1 MALSNDTPW
10 HEIGARRRLVSGMQ
24 LHPGDSNRES
34 PAAPHRGGTDQN
46 ESGTTRWTRP
56 EGCIVK
62 TMAIRLDDDQ
72 HAQLGMIA
80 KLEELTVTDAIRQA
94 IDQWIES
101 RRSNPE
107 LQARAEAV
115 LDDID
120 RDAATRRGA
129 IAALLGDTASTT
141 GPRGKTAPTRGRTSR
156 SKGGDDASS

>member
-1 MALSNDTPW
+1 
-10 HEIGARRRLVSGMQ
+10 
-24 LHPGDSNRES
+24 
-34 PAAPHRGGTDQN
+34 
-46 ESGTTRWTRP
+46 
-56 EGCIVK
+56 
-62 TMAIRLDDDQ
+62 MAIRLDDDQ

-129 IAALLGDTASTT
+129 IAALLGDTASSS
-141 GPRGKTAPTRGRTSR
+141 GPRGKTAPSRGRTSR